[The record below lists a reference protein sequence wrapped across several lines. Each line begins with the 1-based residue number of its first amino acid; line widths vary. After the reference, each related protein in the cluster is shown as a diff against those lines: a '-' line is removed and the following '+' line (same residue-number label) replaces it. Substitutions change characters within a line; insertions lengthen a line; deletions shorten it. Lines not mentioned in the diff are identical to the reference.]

1 MDRFADAARG
11 RRHNRAMTSL
21 DTWTRDL
28 HEGED
33 GTTRPTYTKG
43 SGPGV
48 IVIHELPGM
57 TPDVIAFG
65 EDVVAAGY
73 TVVMPVLFGTPGT
86 TMSFSS
92 LTSSLIQVCTSSE
105 FTKLATGKT
114 APISA
119 WLRSLSRTLHAEV
132 GGPGVGAIGMCFTGG
147 YALAMM
153 VDESVTA
160 PVVAQPAT
168 PFAIGKKRGAS
179 LNLSPADQEAMV
191 ARANA
196 GCPVLG
202 LRYRDDKATGT
213 RFQTLETL
221 LGDNFV
227 GVEFD
232 GKGHATLTEHRQQEA
247 VDRVLA
253 FLGERLR
260 A

>member
-1 MDRFADAARG
+1 
-11 RRHNRAMTSL
+11 
-21 DTWTRDL
+21 
-28 HEGED
+28 
-33 GTTRPTYTKG
+33 
-43 SGPGV
+43 
-48 IVIHELPGM
+48 
-57 TPDVIAFG
+57 
-65 EDVVAAGY
+65 
-73 TVVMPVLFGTPGT
+73 
-86 TMSFSS
+86 
-92 LTSSLIQVCTSSE
+92 
-105 FTKLATGKT
+105 
-114 APISA
+114 
-119 WLRSLSRTLHAEV
+119 
-132 GGPGVGAIGMCFTGG
+132 MCFTGG

-153 VDESVTA
+153 VDESVAA

-168 PFAIGKKRGAS
+168 PFADRQGARRRRS
-179 LNLSPADQEAMV
+179 TSPPPTRTAMV

-260 A
+260 G

>member
-1 MDRFADAARG
+1 MA
-11 RRHNRAMTSL
+11 SL
-21 DTWTRDL
+21 DDWTRDL
-28 HEGED
+28 HENQD

-57 TPDVIAFG
+57 TPDVVAFG
-65 EDVVAAGY
+65 DEVVAAGY
-73 TVVMPVLFGTPGT
+73 TVVMPVLFGTPGVA
-86 TMSFSS
+86 MSFPS

-105 FTKLATGKT
+105 FTKLASRKT
-114 APISA
+114 APITD
-119 WLRSLSRTLHAEV
+119 WLRSLARSVHADL

-153 VDESVTA
+153 LDDSVAA

-168 PFAIGKKRGAS
+168 PFAIGRKRAAS
-179 LNLSPADQEAMV
+179 LSLSPVDQDAMV
-191 ARANA
+191 ARATG

-213 RFQTLETL
+213 RFRTLETL

-227 GVEFD
+227 GVEFE

-247 VDRVLA
+247 VDRVIA
-253 FLGERLR
+253 FLGERLHR
-260 A
+260 

>member
-1 MDRFADAARG
+1 
-11 RRHNRAMTSL
+11 
-21 DTWTRDL
+21 
-28 HEGED
+28 
-33 GTTRPTYTKG
+33 
-43 SGPGV
+43 
-48 IVIHELPGM
+48 M

-86 TMSFSS
+86 PMSLPS

-114 APISA
+114 APITD
-119 WLRSLSRTLHAEV
+119 WLRSLSRKVHADV

-153 VDESVTA
+153 VDESVAA
-160 PVVAQPAT
+160 PVVAQPST

-179 LNLSPADQEAMV
+179 LNLSPSDQEAMV

-260 A
+260 GGGPTWPPNPGH

>member
-1 MDRFADAARG
+1 MTPG
-11 RRHNRAMTSL
+11 QNVAMASL
-21 DTWTRDL
+21 DGWTHAL
-28 HEGED
+28 HESDD

-48 IVIHELPGM
+48 IVIHELPGI
-57 TPDVIAFG
+57 TPDVTAFG
-65 EDVVAAGY
+65 EEVVAAGY

-86 TMSFSS
+86 AMSFPS
-92 LTSSLIQVCTSSE
+92 LTSSMIQVCSSSE

-114 APISA
+114 APITD
-119 WLRSLSRTLHAEV
+119 WLRSLARSVHAEL

-153 VDESVTA
+153 VDESVAA

-168 PFAIGKKRGAS
+168 PFAIGKERAAS
-179 LNLSPADQEAMV
+179 LALSPADQDAMV

-213 RFQTLETL
+213 RFQTLKTL
-221 LGDNFV
+221 LGDNFL

-260 A
+260 G

>member
-1 MDRFADAARG
+1 M
-11 RRHNRAMTSL
+11 
-21 DTWTRDL
+21 
-28 HEGED
+28 
-33 GTTRPTYTKG
+33 
-43 SGPGV
+43 
-48 IVIHELPGM
+48 
-57 TPDVIAFG
+57 
-65 EDVVAAGY
+65 
-73 TVVMPVLFGTPGT
+73 
-86 TMSFSS
+86 
-92 LTSSLIQVCTSSE
+92 CTSSE

-114 APISA
+114 APITD
-119 WLRSLSRTLHAEV
+119 WLRSLSRKLHAEV

-153 VDESVTA
+153 VDESVAA
-160 PVVAQPAT
+160 PVVAQPAA
-168 PFAIGKKRGAS
+168 PFAVGKKRGAS
-179 LNLSPADQEAMV
+179 IGLSPADQEAVV

-227 GVEFD
+227 GVELD

-260 A
+260 G